1 MKAKLSNPCAIA
13 AYLAALCFVPPVG
26 AQQNPPS
33 QLLNIST
40 RLPVQTG
47 DNVLIGGFIVTGT
60 EPKRVIIRA
69 IGPSL
74 AQFFSGALADPTL
87 ELHQSDG
94 TVITNDN
101 WKINDQTQQSQEA
114 EIRATTIPPQND
126 LESAIVATLQAGAY
140 TAIVRGKNNGAGIAV
155 VEAYDLNQAANSN
168 LANIA
173 TRGFVDTNDNV
184 MIGGFIIGPSGGMR
198 TTLAV
203 RAIGPSLTAF
213 GVPNALQDPTL
224 AIYDANGL
232 ITGANDNWRDGQP
245 AELERVGLQ
254 PNDPRESAVV
264 LSLPPG
270 NYTGVVRGA
279 GDTTGVG
286 LVEVYNIAVP
296 PPIVIPDPVSQA
308 PAPPVSSIPDFG
320 DSTAF
325 LYQGQNP
332 IQRGVTPGT
341 INPATAA
348 VVRGT
353 VRRRDD
359 QPLGG
364 VLVAIHGKPEFGYT
378 FTRADGQY
386 DLALNGGEVEHVDF
400 EAEGYLPAQREVQVA
415 QQDFAVATDVVL
427 IPVDGIA
434 TKVSFGAN
442 APVQVASSSTQTD
455 AVGSRS
461 ATMYFPGGTG
471 AQLLFSNGTTQS
483 VGTLTI
489 RATEY
494 TVGSN
499 GPAAM
504 PATLPGGSAYTYCVA
519 LTADEASNAGAN
531 VLFDTNIAVY
541 VDNYL
546 NFPVGTLVP
555 SGYYDHIKAAWV
567 PADNGIVAKVL
578 SINNGVANLD
588 LDGDGVAES
597 DSTLSGLGI
606 TVAERQQIASRFAA
620 GTSFWRMPVGHFTDW
635 DYNYPPN
642 LDDKATPSGNNPQ
655 PAPPNDTRP
664 GFGELG
670 LASQVFKE
678 ELPIAG
684 TKMSLHYAS
693 DRVPGYRVNATLELP
708 LIGAS
713 IPQNLNGA
721 DVEVKIAGRTLKQ
734 TFAPSSSLIAS
745 FQWDGRD
752 AYHPQGAS
760 SAPVAGSAMA
770 QVTLAY
776 RYPLSYA
783 ITAIK
788 SLSKTANYVQ
798 RNSVEPTSGIVS
810 IGSLA
815 PIFALAGSQS
825 SAVVHSGSEDAILT
839 KFMRVLTVPDHRK
852 AGLDGWSL
860 TPHHF
865 YDPTAK
871 ILYRG
876 DGQLV
881 RTEAK
886 GVDLVYQSSP
896 NVALE
901 SMAVA
906 PNGDIYVGSG
916 GQARPIYKI
925 TPSGQLVG
933 VTAAPNTPGKTVIS
947 VNSPD
952 LDNKL
957 AADVVL
963 DRGPDQIRTGP
974 DGSIY
979 LAYEAT
985 IFRLDRDE
993 RFHLVLCGSSG
1004 DQYGVTATDGAFA
1017 YNAYR
1022 NAAYSSGPNTI
1033 AIAKDGSV
1041 YFNDSAPNASGDRSH
1056 PLQMIRKIAPDGR
1069 IYTIAG
1075 LGGYPD
1081 DDYYAGNVDIGK
1093 LALTARMRT
1102 PTSIAIGPD
1111 DSVYYGSGRFGI
1123 VHIKKNGILELVLYG
1138 LVNNPVGIGDPSTS
1152 DEGQVAATAGTYGN
1166 SRGATSLQVVADGT
1180 IYFQEDQCAGPTCN
1194 PTVWKID
1201 TDGILRRV
1209 GGRYFAIP
1217 LQTGNALEADL
1228 GGHILDLG
1236 FGPDG
1241 SLYLVSPEKSDGALT
1256 SLRKVSSALPGFNT
1270 TNLTIASED
1279 GQELYVFDQNGRHL
1293 RTTDTLLNVTTWM
1306 FTYDSR
1312 GFLAS
1317 VQDRDGLITT
1327 IERDSSGHATAI
1339 VGPYGART
1347 ALAVDSNGYLAT
1359 ITAPDQTKTQITN
1372 SSTGLLNAITGP
1384 RQDTYSFTYDDMGR
1398 LTRGNL
1404 PTGGF
1409 TTLARSGSAT
1419 DATITATSAAGRVET
1434 RRVQRTP
1441 AGGTL
1446 TTLTNPDEVSST
1458 ENHLPDG
1465 SRILNNLPSFQ
1476 AETDLAPDPRPA
1488 IAGQGSYLSLQRFTT
1503 PSGLKA
1509 EITSSRQATLSD
1521 PSNPLSLTA
1530 LSVTTSYNGK
1540 TSETDYD
1547 AATRSS
1553 ISHSA
1558 ENRSLEL
1565 RIDSNGKP
1573 NYLKAGSLA
1582 TQRVTYDS
1590 SGRGASVVDG
1600 EGASAR
1606 TSTYGYDANGYRN
1619 FVHLPDGRETQIT
1632 NDVFGRAT
1640 SIVLP
1645 GNRTVGLTY
1654 DVDGR
1659 LESVTPPGRPSYTFQ
1674 YDVLTGRVTYKSPDL
1689 PGTDNTTLVD
1699 QTPDRQLKSLT
1710 LPGGRHVDISRNPS
1724 GKISGITDTF
1734 GDVFS
1739 FSYNTVGQI
1748 SGINQPNGQALALSY
1763 TGPYAS
1769 SVTWSGGV
1777 TGSIV
1782 HQLNNDLQ
1790 LNSESVN
1797 NETPI
1802 TFGYDKDGLM
1812 TSAGAL
1818 TIVWRSDAALPVS
1831 TQIGQVSTSGE
1842 YDDFGLRIHTNASYT
1857 GTTLLDI
1864 KQTPDSGGR
1873 VASRT
1878 EDGNGLVTN
1887 AYTYN
1892 TAGFLASITRNGV
1905 VSTYTYDTNGNIT
1918 NAVTPGGS
1926 VSYTYDA
1933 RDRLLTAGTA
1943 SFTYADAGEMKTR
1956 TTPSGTTSYSY
1967 DEFGELRHVVLAD
1980 GRVIDYDLGTTS
1992 FRIGKKTNGVLVRR
2006 FLRDIG
2012 GRILAELDAQNVV
2025 VNRFVYATTS
2035 AAPSYL
2041 IRGTN
2046 TFGLVTDE
2054 TGSVRVVVDITT
2066 GAIAQ
2071 RLDYDEWGNVTL
2083 DTNPGFQ
2090 PFGFGGGI
2098 YDADTGLVRFG
2109 ARDYDPATR
2118 RWMAPDSIGFLGAS
2132 TNLYTYA
2139 NNDPVNLIDPSG
2151 FGPGLGGGNGG
2162 GGGCDSGSGGDGGQ
2176 GDEIT
2181 VGGSGVGG
2189 NIHPLFFSFSG
2200 SIQIVADKEGNIG
2213 LQVSGGAGTGPGAEA
2228 SVTGVASHTTG
2239 NIYGNRGFG
2248 TSAGF
2253 SGGAVLAGGAD
2264 VLINADGKVVGSQ
2277 QALGAGVGGEGH
2289 VEKTYT
2295 VVVGFNAS
2303 QVEDFI
2309 TGNAVTVPVQ
2319 DVVVKRPC
2327 K

>member
-74 AQFFSGALADPTL
+74 AQFFSGALSDPTL

-101 WKINDQTQQSQEA
+101 WKINDKTQQSQEA

-126 LESAIVATLQAGAY
+126 LESAIVATLQPGAY
-140 TAIVRGKNNGAGIAV
+140 TAIVRGKNDGTGIAL

-173 TRGFVDTNDNV
+173 TRGFVQTANDV
-184 MIGGFIIGPSGGMR
+184 MIGGFIVGPVGGMR
-198 TTLAV
+198 TTLVV

-245 AELERVGLQ
+245 AEIERVGLQ
-254 PNDPRESAVV
+254 PNDPREAAVV

-325 LYQGQNP
+325 LYQGKNP
-332 IQRGVTPGT
+332 IQLGVTPGT
-341 INPATAA
+341 IIPTKAA

-353 VRRRDD
+353 VRSRDS

-386 DLALNGGEVEHVDF
+386 DLGLNGGQVEHVDF
-400 EAEGYLPAQREVQVA
+400 EIAGYLPAQREVQVA
-415 QQDFAVATDVVL
+415 QQEFAVTADVVL

-434 TKVSFGAN
+434 TKVTFGTN

-483 VGTLTI
+483 VGSLTI

-519 LTADEASNAGAN
+519 LTADEAINAGAS

-555 SGYYDHIKAAWV
+555 SGYYDHTKAAWV

-578 SINNGVANLD
+578 SINNGVANID

-606 TVAERQQIASRFAA
+606 TVAERQQIASKFPA
-620 GTSFWRMPVGHFTDW
+620 GTSFWRMPAGHFTDW

-642 LDDKATPSGNNPQ
+642 LDDKATPPGNNPQ
-655 PAPPNDTRP
+655 PPAPDDTRD
-664 GFGELG
+664 GFGKLG

-678 ELPIAG
+678 EIPIGG

-693 DRVPGYRVNATLELP
+693 DRVPGYRVNAILELP

-721 DVEVKIAGRTLKQ
+721 DVEVEIAGRTTKQ
-734 TFAPSSSLIAS
+734 TFAPNSSLVAS

-752 AYHPQGAS
+752 VYHPQGAS
-760 SAPVAGSAMA
+760 SAPVGGSAPA
-770 QVTLAY
+770 RVTLAY

-783 ITAIK
+783 YTAIK

-815 PIFALAGSQS
+815 PIFALAGSQPS
-825 SAVVHSGSEDAILT
+825 TFVHTGSEEAILT
-839 KFMRVLTVPDHRK
+839 KFTRALTVPDHRK

-876 DGQLV
+876 DGQQV
-881 RTEAK
+881 KADAK
-886 GVDLVYQSSP
+886 GNKVDFVYQSPRS
-896 NVALE
+896 LGIYT
-901 SMAVA
+901 MAVR
-906 PNGDIYVGSG
+906 PNGDTYVAADPPK
-916 GQARPIYKI
+916 GQIFKI
-925 TPSGQLVG
+925 TSSGQLFA
-933 VTAAPNTPGKTVIS
+933 VTAAAGTPGKTGFD
-947 VNSPD
+947 VNDPN
-952 LDNKL
+952 LDGKL
-957 AADVVL
+957 AADVFLGTGV
-963 DRGPDQIRTGP
+963 DEMRVGP

-979 LAYEAT
+979 LAYFAS
-985 IFRLDRDE
+985 IWRLDKDD
-993 RFHLVLCGSSG
+993 RFHRVLCGSSG
-1004 DQYGVTATDGAFA
+1004 SQYGVTATDGTFA

-1022 NAAYSSGPNTI
+1022 NSFYASFHNTI

-1041 YFNDSAPNASGDRSH
+1041 YFNDAAPNPSGDNSH
-1056 PLQMIRKIAPDGR
+1056 PIQTIRKIAPDGR

-1075 LGGYPD
+1075 LGGVPD
-1081 DDYYAGNVDIGK
+1081 FGDDYYAGNVDIGK
-1093 LALTARMRT
+1093 LALAARMRT

-1111 DSVYYGSGRFGI
+1111 DSVYYSSSRFGI

-1166 SRGATSLQVVADGT
+1166 SSGATSLQVVADGT
-1180 IYFQEDQCAGPTCN
+1180 IYFQETQCAGPTCN

-1209 GGRYFAIP
+1209 AGRYFATP
-1217 LQTGNALEADL
+1217 LQTGNALEADV

-1241 SLYLVSPEKSDGALT
+1241 NLYLAGSEKSDGALT
-1256 SLRKVSSALPGFNT
+1256 SLRKVSSALPAFAASE
-1270 TNLTIASED
+1270 LTIASED

-1293 RTTDTLLNVTTWM
+1293 RTIDPLFNVTTWT
-1306 FTYDSR
+1306 FGYDSR
-1312 GFLAS
+1312 GFIVSL
-1317 VQDRDGLITT
+1317 QDRDGLLTT

-1347 ALAVDSNGYLAT
+1347 ALVADANGYLAT
-1359 ITAPDQTKTQITN
+1359 ITAPDQTQIQIVN
-1372 SSTGLLNAITGP
+1372 SATGLLSSITGP

-1409 TTLARSGSAT
+1409 TTLARSGSVI
-1419 DATITATSAAGRVET
+1419 DATVTATTAGGRVET
-1434 RRVQRTP
+1434 RRIQRTP

-1446 TTLTNPDEVSST
+1446 TTLTNPDEVPSS
-1458 ENHLPDG
+1458 ENKLPDG
-1465 SRILNNLPSFQ
+1465 STILNDLPSFQ
-1476 AETDLAPDPRPA
+1476 EETDLAPDPRPG
-1488 IAGQGSYLSLQRFTT
+1488 IASQASYASLQRFTT
-1503 PSGLKA
+1503 PNGLKA
-1509 EITSSRQATLSD
+1509 EITSSQQATLSD
-1521 PSNPLSLTA
+1521 PADPLSLTSFA
-1530 LSVTTSYNGK
+1530 DTISINGNQWTSSYAAAPRIFSLGSPEGRPVSLQVNAAGRLNNIQQGNLAA
-1540 TSETDYD
+1540 ETFSYD
-1547 AATRSS
+1547 ASGRLNT
-1553 ISHSA
+1553 
-1558 ENRSLEL
+1558 LT
-1565 RIDSNGKP
+1565 
-1573 NYLKAGSLA
+1573 AGSG
-1582 TQRVTYDS
+1582 TD
-1590 SGRGASVVDG
+1590 
-1600 EGASAR
+1600 AR
-1606 TSTYGYDANGYRN
+1606 TATIGYDAKGYISS
-1619 FVHLPDGRETQIT
+1619 FHVPDGRDVQIT
-1632 NDVFGRAT
+1632 NNVLGQPT
-1640 SIVLP
+1640 SIILP
-1645 GNRTVGLTY
+1645 GNRTVGFTY
-1654 DVDGR
+1654 GVDGL
-1659 LESVTPPGRPSYTFQ
+1659 LESVTPPGRPSYTYQ
-1674 YDVLTGRVTYKSPDL
+1674 YDVASGRITYKTPALTGV
-1689 PGTDNTTLVD
+1689 DNTTIFE
-1699 QTPDRQLKSLT
+1699 QTLDRQFKSVT
-1710 LPGGRHVDISRNPS
+1710 LPGGRHLDFARRPS
-1724 GKISGITDTF
+1724 GKVSSITNTF
-1734 GDVFS
+1734 GDTFS
-1739 FSYNTVGQI
+1739 YNYNTVGQI
-1748 SGINQPNGQALALSY
+1748 SGTSQPGGQTLTLSY
-1763 TGPYAS
+1763 VGLNVSNA
-1769 SVTWSGGV
+1769 TWSGGI
-1777 TGSIV
+1777 TGSLTR
-1782 HQLNNDLQ
+1782 QFNNDL
-1790 LNSESVN
+1790 LVSSEAVN
-1797 NETPI
+1797 GETPI
-1802 TFGYDKDGLM
+1802 PFGYDHDGLM
-1812 TSAGAL
+1812 ISAGAL
-1818 TIVWRSDAALPVS
+1818 AITWRSDIDLPAS
-1831 TQIGQVSTSGE
+1831 SKIGNVTTAYE
-1842 YDDFGLRIHTNASYT
+1842 YDAFGYPARATANYSGA
-1857 GTTLLDI
+1857 TLLD
-1864 KQTPDSGGR
+1864 TTETRDPGGR
-1873 VASRT
+1873 VVTRT
-1878 EDGNGLVTN
+1878 EDL
-1887 AYTYN
+1887 
-1892 TAGFLASITRNGV
+1892 
-1905 VSTYTYDTNGNIT
+1905 
-1918 NAVTPGGS
+1918 P
-1926 VSYTYDA
+1926 
-1933 RDRLLTAGTA
+1933 
-1943 SFTYADAGEMKTR
+1943 
-1956 TTPSGTTSYSY
+1956 
-1967 DEFGELRHVVLAD
+1967 
-1980 GRVIDYDLGTTS
+1980 
-1992 FRIGKKTNGVLVRR
+1992 
-2006 FLRDIG
+2006 
-2012 GRILAELDAQNVV
+2012 
-2025 VNRFVYATTS
+2025 
-2035 AAPSYL
+2035 
-2041 IRGTN
+2041 
-2046 TFGLVTDE
+2046 
-2054 TGSVRVVVDITT
+2054 
-2066 GAIAQ
+2066 
-2071 RLDYDEWGNVTL
+2071 
-2083 DTNPGFQ
+2083 
-2090 PFGFGGGI
+2090 
-2098 YDADTGLVRFG
+2098 
-2109 ARDYDPATR
+2109 
-2118 RWMAPDSIGFLGAS
+2118 
-2132 TNLYTYA
+2132 
-2139 NNDPVNLIDPSG
+2139 
-2151 FGPGLGGGNGG
+2151 
-2162 GGGCDSGSGGDGGQ
+2162 
-2176 GDEIT
+2176 
-2181 VGGSGVGG
+2181 
-2189 NIHPLFFSFSG
+2189 
-2200 SIQIVADKEGNIG
+2200 
-2213 LQVSGGAGTGPGAEA
+2213 
-2228 SVTGVASHTTG
+2228 
-2239 NIYGNRGFG
+2239 
-2248 TSAGF
+2248 
-2253 SGGAVLAGGAD
+2253 
-2264 VLINADGKVVGSQ
+2264 
-2277 QALGAGVGGEGH
+2277 
-2289 VEKTYT
+2289 
-2295 VVVGFNAS
+2295 
-2303 QVEDFI
+2303 
-2309 TGNAVTVPVQ
+2309 
-2319 DVVVKRPC
+2319 
-2327 K
+2327 